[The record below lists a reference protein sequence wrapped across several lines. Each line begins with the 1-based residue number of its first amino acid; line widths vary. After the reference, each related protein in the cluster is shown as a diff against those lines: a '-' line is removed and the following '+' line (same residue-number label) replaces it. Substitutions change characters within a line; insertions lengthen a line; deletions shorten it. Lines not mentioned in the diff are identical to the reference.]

1 MEDIIYMLFL
11 FASQTTNIL
20 VTVGI
25 VILLALGTFFIVK
38 IIKKKG
44 DTLKK
49 LPMALLYL
57 TLFIL
62 YVGGIV
68 FGLYTWNFDFSA
80 FINDF
85 FGDVVA
91 FILDKIGDIILT
103 IVIIL
108 IVSFLLK
115 LLKVILNKSA
125 EREGPN
131 QKRRITMLKVTNSL
145 INYTVKIITLLVIL
159 AIWGINVLPALAGLG
174 ILGLVV
180 GLGAQSLIKD
190 FIAGFFII
198 FEHHFDVGDV
208 VEINGFKGK
217 VVDIGLKTTRV
228 QNWKNA
234 IKIFANGVITEP
246 INYSKNPSVAV
257 IEFGIAYGEDVQKT
271 IDILNQELPKYQER
285 FPDILEAPTVLGVT
299 QLADS
304 SVNMRV
310 IIKTATETHYGIERG
325 FLQIIKEI
333 LDKNNIEIPFPQ
345 VVVHK
350 GE

>member
-1 MEDIIYMLFL
+1 
-11 FASQTTNIL
+11 
-20 VTVGI
+20 
-25 VILLALGTFFIVK
+25 
-38 IIKKKG
+38 
-44 DTLKK
+44 
-49 LPMALLYL
+49 
-57 TLFIL
+57 
-62 YVGGIV
+62 
-68 FGLYTWNFDFSA
+68 
-80 FINDF
+80 
-85 FGDVVA
+85 
-91 FILDKIGDIILT
+91 
-103 IVIIL
+103 
-108 IVSFLLK
+108 
-115 LLKVILNKSA
+115 
-125 EREGPN
+125 
-131 QKRRITMLKVTNSL
+131 
-145 INYTVKIITLLVIL
+145 L